1 MKKRPRVGGFLER
14 VSLGL
19 GLREKAGGRICE
31 RLKSENSM
39 SEHMDGRV
47 CGINE
52 AEPREG

>member
-1 MKKRPRVGGFLER
+1 MER

-19 GLREKAGGRICE
+19 GLREKVGGRICE